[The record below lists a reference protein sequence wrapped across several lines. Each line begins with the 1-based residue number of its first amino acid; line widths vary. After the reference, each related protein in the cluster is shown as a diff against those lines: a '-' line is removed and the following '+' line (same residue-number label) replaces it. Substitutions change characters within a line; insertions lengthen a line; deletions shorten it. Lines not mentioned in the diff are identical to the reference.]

1 MYLLIVCFAGTLL
14 YCITLHWCVETI
26 KRRDI
31 EYTDIMCV
39 RVVMIFE
46 YENNFKFM
54 IGIEIGQDFKF
65 IVYLLL

>member
-1 MYLLIVCFAGTLL
+1 M
-14 YCITLHWCVETI
+14 ETI

-54 IGIEIGQDFKF
+54 IGIEIGQEFLVFCLF
-65 IVYLLL
+65 IIIK